1 MCGFNPVLVL
11 AKGARVMLTMNLWPK
26 VGLSNGATGKPV
38 DFIYEDGH
46 QPPHLPIAIIV
57 QFNDYRGP
65 SISETHPSCDPI
77 CPITVCNRA
86 VWEPNQ
92 RKTATTSYCCMG
104 PNYSQKPR
112 TYPTKIMDQY
122 WNVGKSSSI
131 TYVGV
136 GRVKRFSNCVIEPL
150 TFERLTGLK
159 SSINL
164 DFMLDEEAR
173 LGRPTYQTC
182 RVFR

>member
-77 CPITVCNRA
+77 CPITV
-86 VWEPNQ
+86 
-92 RKTATTSYCCMG
+92 S
-104 PNYSQKPR
+104 
-112 TYPTKIMDQY
+112 
-122 WNVGKSSSI
+122 
-131 TYVGV
+131 
-136 GRVKRFSNCVIEPL
+136 
-150 TFERLTGLK
+150 
-159 SSINL
+159 
-164 DFMLDEEAR
+164 
-173 LGRPTYQTC
+173 
-182 RVFR
+182 